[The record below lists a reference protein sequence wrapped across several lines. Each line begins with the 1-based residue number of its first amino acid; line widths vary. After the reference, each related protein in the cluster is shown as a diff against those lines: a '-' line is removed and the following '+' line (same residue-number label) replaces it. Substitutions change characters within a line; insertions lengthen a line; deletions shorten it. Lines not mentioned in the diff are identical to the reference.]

1 MVPSQTKSTNFE
13 FMISTDST
21 QAIIQKNNP
30 LLFNNTVYDKTF
42 GSLIEDETNQNKIFV
57 APVDGLYR
65 FELQVSDSEIDKKS
79 VFSFH

>member
-21 QAIIQKNNP
+21 DPIIQKNNP
-30 LLFNNTVYDKTF
+30 LLFKNVVYDETF
-42 GSLIEDETNQNKIFV
+42 GSIIEDETNQNKIFV

-65 FELQVSDSEIDKKS
+65 FELQVRYFCIHQLK
-79 VFSFH
+79 VLSFR